1 MKEFDEKLDSKN
13 VLFHGLTTEV
23 LSLQELEL
31 CLDKFERI
39 IQTNAI
45 LSRSQIVKEFGK
57 EYFEKA
63 KENYCTVNW
72 NGDDYV
78 CVCKFLTDYEGCT
91 FTSEAYRLFC
101 RDGLAL
107 IVDKSVLNNAEL
119 DKLGQ
124 FQDGEIR
131 IKDKI
136 DFKYVK
142 GILIDRLNP
151 KSIAERKKSVKNFS
165 REETEEWLEG
175 IYADAINQ
183 VFDVLEKYNLNLPV
197 YSSHNGKIIKP
208 LNEVLNEVYGEEKE
222 VEII

>member
-1 MKEFDEKLDSKN
+1 MKEFKEKLDFEN
-13 VLFHGLTTEV
+13 VLFHGLTDEF
-23 LSLQELEL
+23 LSLQVLDL

-39 IQTNAI
+39 IQTNGI
-45 LSRSQIVKEFGK
+45 LSRKQIIKEFGM

-72 NGDDYV
+72 NGNDYV

-101 RDGLAL
+101 KNGFAL
-107 IVDKSVLNNAEL
+107 IIDRFVLNNAEF
-119 DKLGQ
+119 DVCGQ

-151 KSIAERKKSVKNFS
+151 KSIAEHKKDIRNFS
-165 REETEEWLEG
+165 REETEDWLKD
-175 IYADAINQ
+175 IYENELNSIFEILN
-183 VFDVLEKYNLNLPV
+183 KYNLNLPI

-208 LNEVLNEVYGEEKE
+208 LNQVLDEVYGE
-222 VEII
+222 VNQIEI